1 MTDATHTSTARDV
14 FYDGIGRAKAPRQP
28 TMLAAVY
35 RQYGGPDVVTLARM
49 PKPTP
54 KPDEILVAIRATTV
68 NSGDWRARSL
78 ELPAGF
84 RLLGRLVFG
93 LRGPRQPILGTEFA
107 GVVEA
112 VGSEVTR
119 FRPGDE
125 VVGFPGGRY
134 GSHAEYRAIRENA
147 LIDLKPANLSFE
159 QAAALSFGS
168 VTALPF
174 LRDKA
179 KVAKGDKV
187 LVVGASGA
195 VGVAA
200 VQIAKHFGAEVTA
213 VTSTP
218 NVDLVAS
225 LGADK
230 VIDYKKVDFA
240 TTGETW
246 DIILDTTGTVSFARC
261 DRALNPGGRLVA
273 VQGSLQQ
280 ALGIGNPPK
289 ASGKTVIAG
298 VPPIDLAGYRT
309 IMQLAAS
316 GALRPV
322 IDRVYD
328 LGDAAHAHA
337 YVDTGR
343 KRGSVVLTVGSS
355 TNEAEDNCG

>member
-1 MTDATHTSTARDV
+1 MTDATHTSTARYT
-14 FYDGIGRAKAPRQP
+14 FFDGISSRPAASRQR

-54 KPDEILVAIRATTV
+54 KPDEVLVAIRASTV

-78 ELPAGF
+78 NLPGGF
-84 RLLGRLVFG
+84 GFLGRPVFG
-93 LRGPRQPILGTEFA
+93 FRGPRQPILGTEFA

-147 LIDLKPANLSFE
+147 LIDFKPANLSFE

-179 KVAKGDKV
+179 KVAVGDKV

-200 VQIAKHFGAEVTA
+200 VQIRSSTTRRSTSRRRAKPGTSS
-213 VTSTP
+213 STP
-218 NVDLVAS
+218 P
-225 LGADK
+225 
-230 VIDYKKVDFA
+230 
-240 TTGETW
+240 E
-246 DIILDTTGTVSFARC
+246 R
-261 DRALNPGGRLVA
+261 
-273 VQGSLQQ
+273 
-280 ALGIGNPPK
+280 
-289 ASGKTVIAG
+289 
-298 VPPIDLAGYRT
+298 YRS
-309 IMQLAAS
+309 LAAIAHSIPAAGLLPSRAASSRRS
-316 GALRPV
+316 GSANPR
-322 IDRVYD
+322 RR
-328 LGDAAHAHA
+328 AA
-337 YVDTGR
+337 R
-343 KRGSVVLTVGSS
+343 R
-355 TNEAEDNCG
+355 